1 MNVQNNMPNHCP
13 LCSNPSTIF
22 YQFEKRLYHQC
33 NNCYGI
39 FVDKALIPNRETEM
53 LRYQKHDNDIEDE
66 GYQKFVSPITSA
78 IMNDFTQN
86 HKGLD
91 FGAGTGP
98 VISKI
103 LKENNFLIMQYDP
116 FFHNYPNLLES
127 QYDYIAA
134 CEVIEHF
141 HDPKK
146 DFKLL
151 KNLLHQDGK
160 LYCMTNIYNEN
171 IDFHTWD
178 YMSDFTHVFIY
189 HKKTIYW
196 IKEEFGFSD
205 VTINDRLI
213 TYSN

>member
-1 MNVQNNMPNHCP
+1 MQNNLTSQCP
-13 LCSNPSTIF
+13 LCNGISSHF
-22 YQFEKRLYHQC
+22 YQYKQLQYYQC
-33 NNCYGI
+33 SNCFGI
-39 FVDKALIPNRETEM
+39 FVDKKLLPGSETEL
-53 LRYQKHDNDIEDE
+53 LRYQKHNNNINDY

-78 IMNDFTQN
+78 IMRDFTQN
-86 HKGLD
+86 DTGLD

-103 LKENNFLIMQYDP
+103 LKENGFNIELFDP
-116 FFHNYPNLLES
+116 FFHNYPNLLEK

-141 HDPKK
+141 HNPKK
-146 DFKLL
+146 EFSLL
-151 KNLLHQDGK
+151 RNLLCQDGK
-160 LYCMTNIYNEN
+160 LYCMTNVYNEN

-178 YMSDFTHVFIY
+178 YKNDFTHVFIY
-189 HKKTIYW
+189 HKNTILY

-205 VTINDRLI
+205 VTINERLI